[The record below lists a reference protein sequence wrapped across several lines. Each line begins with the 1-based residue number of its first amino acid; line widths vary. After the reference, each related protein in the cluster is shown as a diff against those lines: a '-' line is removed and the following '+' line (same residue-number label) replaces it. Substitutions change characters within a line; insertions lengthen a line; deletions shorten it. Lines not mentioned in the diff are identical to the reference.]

1 MGLQKLR
8 FIHLN
13 DAKFAC
19 GMHKDRHEAIGLGQ
33 IGTDAFS
40 RIVNHPALRDLP
52 FCLETPHEQLQ
63 EYAQEIALVRG
74 LTK

>member
-1 MGLQKLR
+1 MSR
-8 FIHLN
+8 AR
-13 DAKFAC
+13 DATSFRTSC
-19 GMHKDRHEAIGLGQ
+19 KDRHEAIGLGQ

-40 RIVNHPALRDLP
+40 RIVNHPALKDLP
-52 FCLETPHEQLQ
+52 FCLETPHDQLQ